1 MKLFR
6 TILFYFFALG
16 VAGYAVF
23 AYGFMP
29 LGDLVHP
36 DMKLNFVIHPI
47 GIYTHVFASLVALSL
62 APFQFSSRLRSARP
76 RVHRLMGRAYLG
88 VGVVVGGLA
97 GLYMSIFA
105 FGGVVAKLGFAC
117 LASGWLYSGLRAY
130 QAIRRGAVQEHRTWM
145 VRNVAL
151 TLAAVTLRIYL
162 PSSMIAGI
170 PFEVAYPAIA
180 WLCWV
185 PNLIVAELF
194 FVKVGSESEVISGV
208 RVDFRWRKST
218 LTPLFYKAP
227 SATS

>member
-1 MKLFR
+1 MTLKRFG

-16 VAGYAVF
+16 VAGYAIF

-29 LGDLVHP
+29 LGSLVHP
-36 DMKLNFVIHPI
+36 DMKLNFMVHPV
-47 GIYTHVFASLVALSL
+47 GTYAHVFASLVALSL
-62 APFQFSSRLRSARP
+62 APFQFSSRLRNARP
-76 RVHRLMGRAYLG
+76 RVHRVMGRTYLG

-105 FGGVVAKLGFAC
+105 FGGVIAKLGFAC
-117 LASGWLYSGLRAY
+117 LAVGWLYTGLRAY
-130 QAIRRGAVQEHRTWM
+130 QAIRRGAVPEHRTWM
-145 VRNVAL
+145 VRNVSL

-180 WLCWV
+180 WLCWL

-194 FVKVGSESEVISGV
+194 FSRE
-208 RVDFRWRKST
+208 
-218 LTPLFYKAP
+218 
-227 SATS
+227 

>member
-1 MKLFR
+1 MKSFG
-6 TILFYFFALG
+6 TILFYFLAFG

-29 LGDLVHP
+29 LGSLVHP
-36 DMKLNFVIHPI
+36 DIKLNFLIHPI

-62 APFQFSSRLRSARP
+62 APLQFSSRLRSARP

-88 VGVVVGGLA
+88 IGVLVGGLS
-97 GLYMSIFA
+97 GLYMAAFA
-105 FGGVVAKLGFAC
+105 FGGPVAKLGFAC
-117 LASGWLYSGLRAY
+117 LAAGWLYTGLRAY

-145 VRNVAL
+145 VRNVSL

-162 PSSMIAGI
+162 PSSMLAGT

-180 WLCWV
+180 WLCWA

-194 FVKVGSESEVISGV
+194 FARTQKATTAT
-208 RVDFRWRKST
+208 KA
-218 LTPLFYKAP
+218 LFGAG
-227 SATS
+227 

>member
-1 MKLFR
+1 MSLKLFG
-6 TILFYFFALG
+6 TILFYFLALG

-62 APFQFSSRLRSARP
+62 APFQFSSRLRSARS
-76 RVHRLMGRAYLG
+76 RVHRIMGRAYLG
-88 VGVVVGGLA
+88 VGVVVGGLS

-117 LASGWLYSGLRAY
+117 LAVGWLYTGLRAY

-145 VRNVAL
+145 IRNVSL

-162 PSSMIAGI
+162 PSSMIAAI
-170 PFEVAYPAIA
+170 PFEVAYPVIA

-185 PNLIVAELF
+185 PNLVVAELCF
-194 FVKVGSESEVISGV
+194 ARV
-208 RVDFRWRKST
+208 RMPPA
-218 LTPLFYKAP
+218 PLRSLHGAG
-227 SATS
+227 

>member
-1 MKLFR
+1 MPLKLFG

-29 LGDLVHP
+29 LGSLVHP

-47 GIYTHVFASLVALSL
+47 GIYTHVYASLVALSL
-62 APFQFSSRLRSARP
+62 APFQFSNRIRANYP
-76 RVHRLMGRAYLG
+76 RAHRVMGRIYLG
-88 VGVVVGGLA
+88 IGVTFGGLS
-97 GLYMSIFA
+97 GLYMAIFA
-105 FGGVVAKLGFAC
+105 FGGPVAKLGFAC
-117 LASGWLYSGLRAY
+117 LATSWLYTGLRAY
-130 QAIRRGAVQEHRTWM
+130 QAIRRGAVQEHRSWT

-194 FVKVGSESEVISGV
+194 FA
-208 RVDFRWRKST
+208 RRH
-218 LTPLFYKAP
+218 A
-227 SATS
+227 

>member
-1 MKLFR
+1 MPLKLLG

-47 GIYTHVFASLVALSL
+47 GIYTHVFASLIALSL
-62 APFQFSSRLRSARP
+62 APFQFSRRLRNARP
-76 RVHRLMGRAYLG
+76 RVHRAMGRTYLS

-105 FGGVVAKLGFAC
+105 FGGVIAKLGFAC
-117 LASGWLYSGLRAY
+117 LAVGWLYTGLRAY
-130 QAIRRGAVQEHRTWM
+130 QAIRRGAVAEHRTWM
-145 VRNVAL
+145 IRNVSL

-162 PSSMIAGI
+162 PSSMLAAI
-170 PFEVAYPAIA
+170 PFDVAYPVIA

-185 PNLIVAELF
+185 PNLIVAEL
-194 FVKVGSESEVISGV
+194 
-208 RVDFRWRKST
+208 
-218 LTPLFYKAP
+218 LFARTHMADAAP
-227 SATS
+227 RSFHGAG

>member
-6 TILFYFFALG
+6 TILSYFFALG

-29 LGDLVHP
+29 LGALVHP
-36 DMKLNFVIHPI
+36 DIKLSFLAHKA

-62 APFQFSSRLRSARP
+62 APFQFSNWIRANYP
-76 RVHRLMGRAYLG
+76 RAHRVMGRVYLG
-88 VGVVVGGLA
+88 IGVTFGGLS
-97 GLYMSIFA
+97 GLYMAAFA
-105 FGGVVAKLGFAC
+105 FGGPVAKLGFAC
-117 LASGWLYSGLRAY
+117 LAMSWLYTGLRAY
-130 QAIRRGAVQEHRTWM
+130 QSIRRGAVQEHRSWM
-145 VRNVAL
+145 VRNVSL

-194 FVKVGSESEVISGV
+194 FARTQQASGTAGSLRAAG
-208 RVDFRWRKST
+208 
-218 LTPLFYKAP
+218 
-227 SATS
+227 